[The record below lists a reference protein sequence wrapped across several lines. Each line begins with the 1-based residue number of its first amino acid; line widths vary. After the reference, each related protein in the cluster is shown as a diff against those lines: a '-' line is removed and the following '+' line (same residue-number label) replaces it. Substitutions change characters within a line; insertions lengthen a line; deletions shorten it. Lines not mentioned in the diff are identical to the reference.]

1 MKRVILA
8 FIIIFTTVAEA
19 KIIDRI
25 VAIVNDEAITL
36 SELKETLQLFPNP
49 SPKALIKKQV
59 LEQLINEKLAA
70 QEIKQLGIKVSE
82 EEIDGA
88 INRILKRNNISLGV
102 FKAKLKAQGMSY
114 PEYRQS
120 LKEQI
125 EKSKLVGLE
134 VESKITIL
142 EETLKK
148 YYTLH
153 QKQYQG
159 YTEFHLRHILLLL
172 PKTQQEMEEIRQKQI
187 EIKELLKQGLP
198 FSDIARRY
206 SQAPTAEEGGD
217 LGWIKK
223 KELSPEIRNV
233 AQSLQVGQVSTFIN
247 TKAGY
252 QLIQIVEKRQVPEKS
267 FEEVRNQI
275 YSELYRQEVERYYKR
290 WLEGLRKKAFVK
302 ILY

>member
-8 FIIIFTTVAEA
+8 FIMIFTTVAEA
-19 KIIDRI
+19 EIIDRI
-25 VAIVNDEAITL
+25 VVIVNDEVITL
-36 SELKETLQLFPNP
+36 SELEETLQLLPDL
-49 SPKALIKKQV
+49 SPKTLIKKQV

-70 QEIKQLGIKVSE
+70 QEIKQIGIKVSE
-82 EEIDGA
+82 EEINGTV
-88 INRILKRNNISLGV
+88 NRILKENNISLGV
-102 FKAKLKAQGMSY
+102 FKAKLKTQGMSY
-114 PEYRQS
+114 PKYRQS

-125 EKSKLVGLE
+125 EKNRLVGLE

-142 EETLKK
+142 EETLQK
-148 YYTLH
+148 YYILH

-172 PKTQQEMEEIRQKQI
+172 PKTQQEMEEIRKKQI
-187 EIKELLKQGLP
+187 EIEELLRQNLP
-198 FSDIARRY
+198 FSEIARRY
-206 SQAPTAEEGGD
+206 SQAPTAKEGGD

-223 KELSPEIRNV
+223 KALSPEIRNI
-233 AQSLQVGQVSTFIN
+233 AQSLQVGQVSTFIK
-247 TKAGY
+247 TKGGY
-252 QLIQIVEKRQVPEKS
+252 QLIQIVEKKQVPERS

-275 YSELYRQEVERYYKR
+275 YSELYRQEIERYYKR

>member
-88 INRILKRNNISLGV
+88 INRILKGNNISLGV